1 MQKVTNFSKNF
12 YRGAKSLWKQYHFFI
27 PPKVFFG
34 KAKYLVGTL
43 FGLSPVIDPMD
54 KPRYRAWLKE
64 NEHSAEYEAL
74 PYEPL
79 ISVIVPVYNVKA
91 KYLEACI
98 ESVLNQSYENF
109 ELCLV
114 DDASTLEET
123 LKVLQKYEDN
133 PKIKIKHRKSNGHIS
148 RASNDALEM
157 ATGAFIALLDNDDL
171 LAKDALYEVAKTL
184 NTDRKLDLIY
194 SDEDKIDE
202 NNGRCYPHFK
212 PDFSPDTLLSL
223 NYICHLVVART
234 KLVRE
239 IGGFTIGLEGAQDHD
254 LLLRLTEKTNKIYH
268 IPKILYH
275 WRMIAGSTAQKLDNK
290 DYASDKGKLAIEAA
304 LKRRKLEADVVKD
317 EVSTY
322 YQVFYRLKKEPLVSI
337 IIPTKDYADV
347 TEKCLASIYEK
358 TTYKNF
364 EILLVNNRSEKEETF
379 QLFAKYQKAHK
390 NFHVIDADTDFNYS
404 KINNF
409 AVKQAKGEVIVLL
422 NNDTEIISPNW
433 LTTMVGY
440 AILPH
445 VGAVGAKLLYPD
457 NTIQHGGVVL
467 GLGGVAGHTY
477 LGESREALGL
487 YGRLRVPY
495 DYGAV
500 TAACLCVEK
509 KKFEEVKGLEE
520 KGLTVAF
527 NDIDFNMK
535 LLDKGYYNVMLPMV
549 ELYHYE
555 SKSRGMDTSPEK
567 KARFEKEVHFMQD
580 KWGDKLFFFDGR
592 TIRLKDKWGQP
603 IAYMDGNTVRLKDQ
617 WGEKL
622 YYFDGNTI
630 RQKDQ
635 WGEKLYYLDGN
646 VLKIKDQWGT
656 PIFYFDGIPERWMI
670 VCVI

>member
-1 MQKVTNFSKNF
+1 MDDVVHRIGDFSKNL
-12 YRGAKSLWKQYHFFI
+12 YRGAKSLWKQYHFKI
-27 PPKVFFG
+27 PPSILFAKG
-34 KAKYLVGTL
+34 KYLIGTL
-43 FGLSPVIDPMD
+43 IGFSPLIDPMI
-54 KPRYRAWLKE
+54 KTQYRAWLNA
-64 NEHSAEYEAL
+64 NESTPEYEDLA
-74 PYEPL
+74 YRPL
-79 ISVIVPVYNVKA
+79 ISVLIPVYNVKA
-91 KYLEACI
+91 KYLKACI
-98 ESVLNQSYENF
+98 DSVLNQSYDNF
-109 ELCLV
+109 EICLV

-123 LKVLQKYEDN
+123 IDTLKAYEGN
-133 PKIKIKHRKSNGHIS
+133 SKIKIKHRTQNGHIS
-148 RASNDALEM
+148 RTSNDALEM
-157 ATGAFIALLDNDDL
+157 ATGEFVALLDNDDL
-171 LAKDALYEVAKTL
+171 LAKDALYEVAKAL
-184 NTDRKLDLIY
+184 NADKKLDLIY
-194 SDEDKIDE
+194 SDEDKLDE
-202 NNGRCYPHFK
+202 NGKRCYPHFK

-239 IGGFTIGLEGAQDHD
+239 VGGFAVGLEGAQDHD

-268 IPKILYH
+268 IPKVLYH

-304 LKRRKLEADVVKD
+304 LKRRGLDATVEKD
-317 EVSTY
+317 ITSTY
-322 YQVFYRLKKEPLVSI
+322 YRVVYNVKKEPLVSI

-347 TEKCLASIYEK
+347 TEKCLASIYKK

-364 EILLVNNRSEKEETF
+364 EVLLVNNRSEKPETYK
-379 QLFAKYQKAHK
+379 LLEKYQKAHP
-390 NFHVIDADTDFNYS
+390 NFRVIDADMDFNYS
-404 KINNF
+404 KINNL
-409 AVKQAKGEVIVLL
+409 AVKQAKGTVLVLL
-422 NNDTEIISPNW
+422 NNDTEIITPDW
-433 LTTMVGY
+433 LKLVVGY
-440 AILPH
+440 AIQPH

-477 LGESREALGL
+477 LGEKRDALGL

-509 KKFEEVKGLEE
+509 KKFEAVGGLEE

-580 KWGDKLFFFDGR
+580 KWGDKLTHDKFYN
-592 TIRLKDKWGQP
+592 INYSLKG
-603 IAYMDGNTVRLKDQ
+603 AFV
-617 WGEKL
+617 
-622 YYFDGNTI
+622 
-630 RQKDQ
+630 
-635 WGEKLYYLDGN
+635 LDRKRETN
-646 VLKIKDQWGT
+646 
-656 PIFYFDGIPERWMI
+656 E
-670 VCVI
+670 